1 MFIFLGILIGIFIEK
16 TFPVADTIA
25 SRTRQCLVRPKND
38 GNDGNE
44 EDEENE
50 DNEVHEIN
58 EDNNDFQ

>member
-38 GNDGNE
+38 GNE
-44 EDEENE
+44 VQEVNE
-50 DNEVHEIN
+50 DEVHEIN
-58 EDNNDFQ
+58 ENNSDFQ